1 MDRLRKNLKKY
12 PPLRLC
18 SQSPR
23 ELPNILHV
31 TQFNSDIQGD
41 MAEILDQLLGRPV
54 ALGDLARQISHAHGD
69 NGHRAEMTAELLK
82 ELANAR

>member
-1 MDRLRKNLKKY
+1 MDRLRKNLEKY

-18 SQSPR
+18 SQYPR

-31 TQFNSDIQGD
+31 AQFNSDIQGD
-41 MAEILDQLLGRPV
+41 VAEIVDQLSGRPI
-54 ALGDLARQISHAHGD
+54 ALSDLAHQISHAHGD

-82 ELANAR
+82 KLANAR